1 MMTEAFLRSLTA
13 PELLNYLD
21 GRTLNPLETAV
32 LLSKSKQM
40 LSEMERLE
48 DVEGTVNSAHEDELN
63 ELQEQLD
70 DESAEKEKVEKD
82 HDSLLERVK
91 ELESELADA
100 LEEKEDD
107 DGPS

>member
-13 PELLNYLD
+13 PELMNYLD

-70 DESAEKEKVEKD
+70 DETTEKEKVEKD
-82 HDSLLERVK
+82 HDALLERVK

-100 LEEKEDD
+100 LEEKEND